1 MDRQHF
7 ACVHVFTCSYARA
20 LRSAMARH
28 AEETKRV
35 RGEHEQQM
43 ERTRTEH
50 EAQVSELNN
59 ALDQVR

>member
-1 MDRQHF
+1 
-7 ACVHVFTCSYARA
+7 
-20 LRSAMARH
+20 MARH

-43 ERTRTEH
+43 ELTRTEH

-59 ALDQVR
+59 ALDQVRERWRRNARCVRSE

>member
-1 MDRQHF
+1 
-7 ACVHVFTCSYARA
+7 
-20 LRSAMARH
+20 MARH